1 MDAVL
6 RDQRAAKNE
15 SFFLN
20 LSIPCQYQVANS
32 RHGTINTGFIRFSH
46 HAFIGKHLAM
56 KQIRRLTWPFIRLVV
71 ASLTVTIC
79 IPQNSFAQ
87 DPDNRSLHWAYA
99 SYFGTG
105 WYSVGDNRDA
115 YVLRMTPRWEY
126 REASLDDVGD
136 RAIGINFKFPVTV
149 GLDTLD
155 FTNLPGAVEPDNLA
169 SLSVTPGI
177 DIEIPVTQRFTLRP
191 YLAVGWGV
199 TTNGNESAWT
209 YWTGIRS
216 RYAFQSGKLD
226 WALLN
231 SISYVGYTPN
241 EGTSEDFWP
250 LMIGLEFNYP
260 LGKAEAKEGSWILH
274 WHGTYTSFEND
285 LDFLPSDIPEAKPIT
300 DEWELG
306 IAFRRKDQ
314 RIRIWFMNFD
324 RLGLAFRTSSDGE
337 LRGIAFI
344 FRSRFDL

>member
-1 MDAVL
+1 L
-6 RDQRAAKNE
+6 
-15 SFFLN
+15 
-20 LSIPCQYQVANS
+20 
-32 RHGTINTGFIRFSH
+32 H
-46 HAFIGKHLAM
+46 HAFIGKHLAV
-56 KQIRRLTWPFIRLVV
+56 KQVHRLTRPFFPLAVV
-71 ASLTVTIC
+71 TLIVAICVPQDSL
-79 IPQNSFAQ
+79 AQ
-87 DPDNRSLHWAYA
+87 DPDARSLHWAYA

-126 REASLDDVGD
+126 REASLGDDGD
-136 RAIGINFKFPVTV
+136 RSIGIYFKFPVTI

-155 FTNLPGAVEPDNLA
+155 LSNLPGALEPDNLA

-191 YLAVGWGV
+191 YLAVGYGV
-199 TTNGNESAWT
+199 TTNSNESAWT
-209 YWTGIRS
+209 YWTGVRS
-216 RYAFQSGKLD
+216 RYSFQSGKLD

-241 EGTSEDFWP
+241 EGSAEDFWP

-285 LDFLPSDIPEAKPIT
+285 LDFLAANSPDAKPIT

-306 IAFRRKDQ
+306 IAFRRKGE
-314 RIRIWFMNFD
+314 RIPIWFMSFD
-324 RLGLAFRTSSDGE
+324 RLGLAFRSSSDGE

-344 FRSRFDL
+344 FRSLFDL